1 VTGPGGPEAES
12 IVAGKANTSTS
23 NVDRRPPPP
32 GRIKIVRA
40 LVKLLNE
47 KDFNAITTAEIA
59 KTAGVT
65 EALIYK
71 YFKDKRDL
79 LYQVLTEFLEH
90 YEAQVYRDLGG
101 IQGALNKLRK
111 IIWTHVNV
119 YATDRT
125 FARILLLEVRS
136 FADYFTSRTYR
147 LVKQYSDIVLE
158 IIEEGIASGEVRD
171 DLPPTFLR
179 QVVLGSI
186 EHVCLTGVAFD
197 REMSP
202 DDLSEKL
209 YRFISTGVAKPREK
223 GAWTST

>member
-1 VTGPGGPEAES
+1 MALDVNHHSARFGRG
-12 IVAGKANTSTS
+12 
-23 NVDRRPPPP
+23 DYPP
-32 GRIKIVRA
+32 GRVKIVQA
-40 LVKLLNE
+40 LVGLLGQ
-47 KDFNAITTAEIA
+47 KDFSAITTAEIA

-79 LYQVLTEFLEH
+79 LYQVLTEYLEH

-136 FADYFTSRTYR
+136 FTDYFTSRTYR

-158 IIEEGIASGEVRD
+158 IIEEGIASGEIRD

-209 YRFISTGVAKPREK
+209 YRFILSGVAKPRE
-223 GAWTST
+223 

>member
-1 VTGPGGPEAES
+1 MALDVNHHSDWVGRG
-12 IVAGKANTSTS
+12 
-23 NVDRRPPPP
+23 DYPP
-32 GRIKIVRA
+32 GRVKIVQS
-40 LVKLLNE
+40 LVGLLGQ

-79 LYQVLTEFLEH
+79 LYQVLTEYLQH

-101 IQGALNKLRK
+101 VKGALNKLRK

-136 FADYFTSRTYR
+136 FADYFTSRTYA

-158 IIEEGIASGEVRD
+158 IIEEGIASGDIRD

-209 YRFISTGVAKPREK
+209 YRFILSGVAKPRE
-223 GAWTST
+223 